1 MDTIASNPSGSQSS
15 LAVPSNSSVP
25 SLYVVIVTYNGAPWI
40 RGALASLRSSKTP
53 CTPVVVDNASTDD
66 TADIVAADFPEA
78 ILLRQAVNQGFGI
91 GNNVGIS
98 LALAHHA
105 AYIFLLNQDAFVTP
119 ETFDKLVGFMEHHPE
134 YAIATPLH
142 CSPDLS
148 SVDPISQRA
157 YLQPYASKYLSDAC
171 LGQVKSHYDIR
182 GINAAAWLL
191 RSSVFEIVGGF
202 DPIFFMYGEDDDLI
216 SRFAHHGQRF
226 ALVPDSRIVHLC
238 ARSPRPPVSLGRELW
253 NKSERVRAGLM
264 LDMKRPTGNR
274 AGKLLRLVARG
285 FIAPLATFLSEH
297 DPKALLASW
306 LAAARILV
314 KSGTVFRRSELC
326 GKKGAHFLDPGA
338 YDGIARNLEDQA
350 A

>member
-1 MDTIASNPSGSQSS
+1 MDSIATIQTGGMMRPTESDAV
-15 LAVPSNSSVP
+15 VPSI
-25 SLYVVIVTYNGAPWI
+25 YVVIVTFNGAPWI
-40 RGALASLRSSKTP
+40 RQALHSLRASTFP
-53 CTPVVVDNASTDD
+53 CTPVVVDNASSDD
-66 TADIVAADFPEA
+66 TADIVATEFPEA

-98 LALAHHA
+98 LSIAHCA
-105 AYIFLLNQDAFVTP
+105 DYIFLLNQDAFVTP
-119 ETFDKLVGFMEHHPE
+119 DAFGKLVAFFERHPE

-148 SVDPISQRA
+148 AVDPTTQRA

-171 LGQVKSHYDIR
+171 LGQIKSHYDIR
-182 GINAAAWLL
+182 GINAAAWML
-191 RSSVFEIVGGF
+191 RGSVFDVVGGF

-216 SRFAHHGQRF
+216 ARFTYHGQRF
-226 ALVPDSRIVHLC
+226 ALVPDSRVVHLR

-264 LDMKRPTGNR
+264 LDIKRPTGNR

-285 FIAPLATFLSEH
+285 FIAPLATVLSDH

-306 LAAARILV
+306 LAAVRILA
-314 KSGTVFRRSELC
+314 KSGTIFRRGELC
-326 GKKGAHFLDPGA
+326 GKKGAHFLDPRA
-338 YDGIARNLEDQA
+338 YAGVERKVQDRA